1 MYVIVAYYQQLLIHC
16 CLLHVTSHNND
27 QAFVAM
33 TIVLYS
39 LRNDFINMPICPFC
53 LSVDPFII
61 VYFLSLTDSGHG
73 TSSRPASMVT
83 NEGENLPLTPH
94 STRSTFTT
102 VTTDSDPTKSLST
115 DVRLKNMDTL
125 SILSDA
131 SGTSGFSGTLP
142 NHLSRI
148 RRSTRPQVR
157 NVFLC
162 FFLSYL
168 LECYPERRQC
178 DSFGS

>member
-1 MYVIVAYYQQLLIHC
+1 
-16 CLLHVTSHNND
+16 
-27 QAFVAM
+27 M
-33 TIVLYS
+33 TTILYS
-39 LRNDFINMPICPFC
+39 LTNDFINMPICPFC

-61 VYFLSLTDSGHG
+61 IYSLSLTDSGHG

-102 VTTDSDPTKSLST
+102 VTTDSDPIKSLGT
-115 DVRLKNMDTL
+115 GLKNMDTL

-142 NHLSRI
+142 NPLSRI
-148 RRSTRPQVR
+148 RRVARPQVR
-157 NVFLC
+157 HIFLYL
-162 FFLSYL
+162 FLSYL
-168 LECYPERRQC
+168 LECYSERRQC
-178 DSFGS
+178 HSFGS